1 MEIREAQLR
10 RDLMFMFR
18 AGKNEI
24 TEEEAKK
31 FMEQLIEEKK

>member
-18 AGKNEI
+18 AGKNDI
-24 TEEEAKK
+24 TEEKAKE
-31 FMEQLIEEKK
+31 FIEQLIEERK